1 MKVGVNIGMKD
12 TNKIANALFSSN
24 KDRLGLI
31 VEALASSIPDIIK
44 AEYE

>member
-1 MKVGVNIGMKD
+1 MKD

-31 VEALASSIPDIIK
+31 VEAVASTIPDIIK
-44 AEYE
+44 SQI